1 MEIRVAVRVTY
12 VNQLKSVSWQYKQ
25 IRRILIQLIMLLM
38 FSLFSDDFSR
48 IRHQHRFN
56 NDSPE

>member
-1 MEIRVAVRVTY
+1 MEIRVAVQGHVC
-12 VNQLKSVSWQYKQ
+12 KSVSWQYKQ

-48 IRHQHRFN
+48 IRHQLRFN